1 MKERGY
7 ISVRDRVLSWLPYA
21 LPVLGGFLGMAWVQL
36 NRADQLNP
44 VVAVVLGVVAGRL
57 LAALILRLVPER

>member
-1 MKERGY
+1 MDERGD

-21 LPVLGGFLGMAWVQL
+21 LPVLGGFLGMLWVQM
-36 NRADQLNP
+36 NPAAQLNP

-57 LAALILRLVPER
+57 LSVLVLRLVPGR

>member
-1 MKERGY
+1 LAEQGDMNM
-7 ISVRDRVLSWLPYA
+7 RDRVLTWLPYA
-21 LPVLGGFLGMAWVQL
+21 LPVLGGFLGMVWVQV

-57 LAALILRLVPER
+57 LAGLILRLVPAR